1 MLGNPEWQLY
11 EVPVGKASPAVCPIH
26 GWDFKLQFCG
36 FVISLHAKSQLWLF
50 FNFYNAVCFTLWVT
64 RFSRPQGAD
73 QVPRG
78 SRNSKTHSLS
88 YLKCLLICWW
98 QLCFPAGTL
107 SRQSQKSVR
116 GLLACFWILSKTNFI
131 LISLTTG
138 MVFASRTVVST
149 CLCCNPSKQTLI
161 YQTQPLGLTWTKSS
175 MRNTL

>member
-1 MLGNPEWQLY
+1 MHPLHWWDFELQFWGFLFIMLGCKLIPSSSVCVQKYSSEFPLPFT
-11 EVPVGKASPAVCPIH
+11 VTFVSPCESQ
-26 GWDFKLQFCG
+26 DFLDAAG
-36 FVISLHAKSQLWLF
+36 FW
-50 FNFYNAVCFTLWVT
+50 
-64 RFSRPQGAD
+64 
-73 QVPRG
+73 G
-78 SRNSKTHSLS
+78 SGSSKTHSLS